1 MSEYRPSP
9 RFPNWSDPSAY
20 PDDETFRDSEDS
32 SNYARGWAWEFLRR
46 NPAYQEDYDRALN
59 GDNASQEEV
68 AAKYGLSL
76 LLPYSYSGSE
86 CLAMFKNILAL
97 RELDSHSLQ
106 FPHFTETQV
115 AFVFDVTLPLQPQWE
130 AAKAQI
136 AEKADRLGL
145 VLQER
150 SDGRKR
156 YGNYPRYLRVLDA
169 RANNIRSK
177 EIAEL
182 FIREGLFPSEG
193 LSDYVKQIDKYY
205 ERATELSCSGYLRIA
220 YTSD

>member
-1 MSEYRPSP
+1 MREYRRSP
-9 RFPNWSDPSAY
+9 RFPNWSDRSAY
-20 PDDETFRDSEDS
+20 PNDETFRDPEDS

-46 NPAYQEDYDRALN
+46 NPAYQQDYDRALN
-59 GDNASQEEV
+59 GDNAGREAV

-76 LLPYSYSGSE
+76 LLPYSYSGPE
-86 CLAMFKNILAL
+86 CLAMFKNILVL
-97 RELDSHSLQ
+97 RELDCRSSQLPQ
-106 FPHFTETQV
+106 LTETQV
-115 AFVFDVTLPLQPQWE
+115 AFVFDVSLPLRPQWE
-130 AAKAQI
+130 AAKTQI

-150 SDGRKR
+150 SDSRKR
-156 YGNYPRYLRVLDA
+156 YGNYPKYLRVLDA
-169 RANNIRSK
+169 KASNIRSK
-177 EIAEL
+177 EISEQ
-182 FIREGLFPSEG
+182 FIREGLFPAGG